1 MTAARGHAGSVDAAA
16 GAGRV
21 IALVPAAGRGVRLG
35 ADLPKA
41 FVEIAGTAMLTR
53 AVDGLRACTAID
65 RVIVLA
71 PPDLLDRARALVPD
85 SVTVLAGG
93 AERSDSVRAG
103 LAAVADARHVLVH
116 DAARALVPADVI
128 DRVVAALRDGAEAVV
143 PVVPVADTIKTV
155 DDRGRV
161 TGTPDRARLRAVQ
174 TPQGFTAALLQR
186 AHASAADATDDAGL
200 VERLGVTVH
209 TVPGDPRAFK
219 ITGPTDLALA
229 EALLTAPVP
238 VRQEGR

>member
-1 MTAARGHAGSVDAAA
+1 MTAARGHAGSLDAAA
-16 GAGRV
+16 GAGTV

-35 ADLPKA
+35 ADRPKA

-53 AVDGLRACTAID
+53 AVDGLRACAAID

-71 PPDLLDRARALVPD
+71 PPDLLDQARALVPD

-103 LAAVADARHVLVH
+103 LAAAVDAHHVLVH
-116 DAARALVPADVI
+116 DAARALVPTDVI
-128 DRVVAALRDGAEAVV
+128 DRVVAALRGGAEAVV
-143 PVVPVADTIKTV
+143 PVVPVTDTIKTV
-155 DDRGRV
+155 DDRGQV

-174 TPQGFTAALLQR
+174 TPQGFSAALLRR
-186 AHASAADATDDAGL
+186 AHAGAADATDDAGL
-200 VERLGVTVH
+200 VERLGVAVH

-238 VRQEGR
+238 TRQEGR